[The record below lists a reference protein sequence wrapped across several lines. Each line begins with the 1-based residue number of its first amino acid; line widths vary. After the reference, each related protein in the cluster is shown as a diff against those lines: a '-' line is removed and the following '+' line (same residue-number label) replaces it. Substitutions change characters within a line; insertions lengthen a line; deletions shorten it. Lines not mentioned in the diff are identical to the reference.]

1 MKNEILALLAFTPI
15 LLAGILLIGF
25 RVKAKSAMPIIFL
38 ITCLIA
44 YFFWG
49 VTEKRILASTLQ
61 GLIITFNILW
71 IIFGAILLLN
81 TLKYSGAIRTIR
93 QGFSNISS
101 DRRIQVILIGWLFGC
116 FIEGASGFGTPAAV
130 AAPLM
135 VAVGFPPLSAVVF
148 GMMIQS
154 TPVSF
159 GAVGTPLIVGVQ
171 GGLDKIS
178 LTEQL
183 ASRGLEWDSFFQI
196 IVSEVA
202 IIHAICG
209 TFMPVFL
216 IMIMTRFF
224 GTKKSWTEGLSI
236 FPFTIF
242 SAICFTIPYVLTG
255 IFLGP
260 EFPSIIGGLTGLA
273 IITIAIKNNFL
284 VPKDQWDFPPSN
296 KWPTFWLGNI
306 KISSEKDNKNKKINN
321 ILAWFPYLLL
331 ALLLVI
337 SRTFQPLTKFLKSI
351 DFKFLNILNEE
362 KISAG
367 FQVLYL
373 PGGILIFVC
382 VVTFLIHRMSF
393 NKIKMAILDSS
404 KTIFG
409 AGFVLLFTVP
419 LVRIMINSGINTNSI
434 ISMPIAMA
442 QGISDLMGDIYPLF
456 APTIGAVGAF
466 LAGSNTVSNLMFSQF
481 QLETAN
487 LLGLSGALMVAAQ
500 SVGAAAGNMVA
511 IHNVV
516 AASATVGLL
525 GREGMILRITVL
537 PTIYYLLLSGIITL
551 SLLHL
556 FNVSDPLHKYSSR
569 QSKNNDLY
577 KITVKKSKYYICENI
592 SNYRG
597 SPGLDKNPKDFF
609 ERNCKISPSLVGSSI
624 CSRNDHCKLDKFF
637 LEEYIDKRCQK
648 LVNAKH
654 AQYYIRSFDKQI
666 DTIEV
671 NFKCA
676 G

>member
-1 MKNEILALLAFTPI
+1 MKNEFLALLAFFPI

-25 RVKAKSAMPIIFL
+25 RVKAKSAMPIVFL
-38 ITCLIA
+38 VTGLIA
-44 YFFWG
+44 YFCWG

-93 QGFSNISS
+93 QGFSGISS

-135 VAVGFPPLSAVVF
+135 VAVGFPPLGAVVF

-183 ASRGLEWDSFFQI
+183 TSNGLEWDSFFQI

-224 GTKKSWTEGLSI
+224 GSKKSWIEGLSI
-236 FPFTIF
+236 FPFAIF
-242 SAICFTIPYVLTG
+242 SAISFTIPYVLTG

-273 IITIAIKNNFL
+273 IVTIAIKNNFL
-284 VPKDQWDFPPSN
+284 IPKDQWDFPPFN
-296 KWPTFWLGNI
+296 KWPTYWLGKI
-306 KISSEKDNKNKKINN
+306 KISLEKDNKNKKIND
-321 ILAWFPYLLL
+321 ILAWFPYIFL

-337 SRTFQPLTKFLKSI
+337 SRTYAPLTNFLKTI
-351 DFKFLNILNEE
+351 DFKFLNILDEE

-367 FQVLYL
+367 FQILYL

-382 VVTFLIHRMSF
+382 IITFIIHRMSF
-393 NKIKMAILDSS
+393 NKISMAVLDSS
-404 KTIFG
+404 KTILG

-419 LVRIMINSGINTNSI
+419 LVRIMINSGVNTNNI

-442 QGISDLMGDIYPLF
+442 QGMADLMGNIYPMF

-481 QLETAN
+481 QFETAN
-487 LLGLSGALMVAAQ
+487 LLGLSGALIVSAQ

-511 IHNVV
+511 IHNIV
-516 AASATVGLL
+516 AASATVGLI
-525 GREGMILRITVL
+525 GKEGMILRITIL
-537 PTIYYLLLSGIITL
+537 PTIYYLLASGIITL

-556 FNVSDPLHKYSSR
+556 FDVTDPLHY
-569 QSKNNDLY
+569 LY
-577 KITVKKSKYYICENI
+577 FN
-592 SNYRG
+592 
-597 SPGLDKNPKDFF
+597 
-609 ERNCKISPSLVGSSI
+609 
-624 CSRNDHCKLDKFF
+624 
-637 LEEYIDKRCQK
+637 Q
-648 LVNAKH
+648 
-654 AQYYIRSFDKQI
+654 
-666 DTIEV
+666 
-671 NFKCA
+671 
-676 G
+676 